1 MLFLITL
8 LFIPLTATAVDC
20 NIDDLN
26 ECKTTGGCYVENGD
40 SCAKC
45 TEDPVTHQGYYCPGN
60 GTGNKYPC
68 PEPFTR
74 SINGATGPHECH
86 ANVSCG
92 GTTVEVFCDGISDTG
107 CPLPAQDSTPRE
119 YEVQWTYS
127 PTLNGNEWLKKQAFF
142 WVDSGRVYPNDDIPP
157 GYHLET
163 IPRYTANASV
173 NGGDWTWVESSYDFK
188 CVLNEKP
195 CADFNADNTFPSV
208 NCSAYTTDHAC
219 SAQQGCG
226 WMQYAG
232 DGVYG
237 CFYLDDVGISPKAET
252 NCATGTVSGTATWI
266 DKNDTSNTLGY
277 GHWDV
282 SQCKCNNTGIQLDDE
297 RCYGSSDQDYDDSE
311 APVTVVHTTAEHII
325 FKTTVQNPKCSRC
338 FEDGHVPGE
347 KYFVHG
353 DDYDENLKIVSKCT
367 IATTNSNNFFKA
379 FGYYRRPAASGYCN
393 STTDWATPLS
403 ANPCPR
409 VACTGA
415 GKSTKTHL
423 PIGTESSVCKYISG
437 ANGTKFCDA
446 QGCFYF
452 SDDTELTEWGLD

>member
-1 MLFLITL
+1 MRMFLLLLL
-8 LFIPLTATAVDC
+8 LFVPLTANAC
-20 NIDDLN
+20 PSGQYLLN
-26 ECKTTGGCYVENGD
+26 GV
-40 SCAKC
+40 CATC
-45 TEDPVTHQGYYCPGN
+45 PPPNEQGQGYYCKN
-60 GTGNKYPC
+60 DTKYSC
-68 PEPFTR
+68 PAPFTY
-74 SINGATGPHECH
+74 SIEGATGPHECY

-142 WVDSGRVYPNDDIPP
+142 WVDSGRVYSNDDIPP

-163 IPRYTANASV
+163 IPKYTANANG

-188 CVLNEKP
+188 CVLNEKS

-208 NCSAYTTDHAC
+208 NCSAYTTGPTC
-219 SAQQGCG
+219 SAQPGCG

-232 DGVYG
+232 DSVYG

-252 NCATGTVSGTATWI
+252 NCATGSTVSGTATWI
-266 DKNDTSNTLGY
+266 AKDDPSNTLEY

-282 SQCKCNNTGIQLDDE
+282 SQCKCNNTGIPLSDE

-311 APVTVVHTTAEHII
+311 DPVTVVHTTAEHII
-325 FKTTVQNPKCSRC
+325 FKTTAQNPKCSRC
-338 FEDGHVPGE
+338 FEDGYVPGE
-347 KYFVHG
+347 KYFVA
-353 DDYDENLKIVSKCT
+353 DNDYDENLKIVSQCT
-367 IATTNSNNFFKA
+367 IATTNSNNSFKA
-379 FGYYRRPAASGYCN
+379 LGYYRRPAASGYCN

-423 PIGTESSVCKYISG
+423 PVGTESSVCKYISG